1 MHHKS
6 DAEVPWDS
14 FVRAMNPVL
23 KRAGRG
29 FRLRHQRSL
38 ALGSPVRVNTPAG
51 DVIRFPIEVRGGERE
66 YAVATV
72 MVRGELKRFYD
83 ETRLEDIA
91 REVAAEAEKYPLTPP
106 VKPGDLVLH
115 YPS

>member
-1 MHHKS
+1 MHPKS

-14 FVRAMNPVL
+14 FVRAMDPVL
-23 KRAGRG
+23 QRAARG
-29 FRLRHQRSL
+29 FRIRHKRAL
-38 ALGSPVRVNTPAG
+38 ALGSPARVSTPAG

-72 MVRGELKRFYD
+72 FVKGELKRFYD
-83 ETRLEDIA
+83 ETRLEQIA
-91 REVAAEAEKYPLTPP
+91 REAVEEAEKHPLTPP
-106 VKPGDLVLH
+106 AKPGSLVLN